1 MTGYVL
7 YADIPRYS
15 YIYHNYNSSRVDE
28 MDKFRADGKRD
39 RATTELFLTQ
49 AEKALANGERAIME
63 FVIDER

>member
-1 MTGYVL
+1 
-7 YADIPRYS
+7 
-15 YIYHNYNSSRVDE
+15 